1 MSEIILI
8 YCDIWRVKVRENNSD
23 DFEAGELAILY
34 KLNGR
39 IQDEMQEKMIYRIR
53 KI

>member
-1 MSEIILI
+1 MI
-8 YCDIWRVKVRENNSD
+8 YCDILCVKVQENNSD

-39 IQDEMQEKMIYRIR
+39 IQDEMQEKMILFQNNNA
-53 KI
+53 